1 MPTHIT
7 PPIRL
12 LDLSRDALRDQVFAW
27 GQPAYRADQLY
38 QWLYQQVTVDPAEMS
53 NLPASLRARLAD
65 EAQIELLAPVAET
78 VARDGHTTKA
88 LFRLHDGQLIET
100 VLMRYDR
107 RNTVCISSQA
117 GCAMGCTFCA
127 TAQMG
132 LQRNLTPGEITA
144 QVLYFERWL
153 RQQAEEGKG
162 GQVVSGERGATSA
175 TSNSGLRVTGN
186 DAPSIAPRPSLPA
199 PRSRVSNVVVMGMGE
214 PLANYANLW
223 SALRTLTD
231 PAGFGMGARKIT
243 VSTVGLV
250 PGIDRFAAEDLQIN
264 LAVSLHAPNDA
275 LRATLVPVNQRYP
288 IAEVIAACR
297 RYVAR
302 THRRISFEYAMMAG
316 INDSPALAEALAT
329 LLQGLLC
336 HVNLIPLNPVVG
348 SPFQPSRRED
358 VDAFVAILESR
369 GIPTTLRVR
378 RGIDIDAGC
387 GQLRARVANV
397 AVVDNKT
404 LSKAGN
410 ESTIPPLEKA
420 RADSSWLPAPLTGP
434 CSGF

>member
-1 MPTHIT
+1 MSQPNA
-7 PPIRL
+7 PLRL
-12 LDLSRDALRDQVFAW
+12 LDLTADALAEQVLAW

-38 QWLYQQVTVDPAEMS
+38 QWLYQRLAVDPAAMS
-53 NLPASLRARLAD
+53 NLPAGLRQRLAQ
-65 EAQIELLAPVAET
+65 EAQIELLTPAAES
-78 VARDGHTTKA
+78 VSSDGHTTKT

-107 RNTVCISSQA
+107 RNTLCISSQA

-132 LQRNLTPGEITA
+132 LQRNLTPGEIVA

-153 RQQAEEGKG
+153 RQQGDERTAARAGSGGKE
-162 GQVVSGERGATSA
+162 S
-175 TSNSGLRVTGN
+175 
-186 DAPSIAPRPSLPA
+186 PA
-199 PRSRVSNVVVMGMGE
+199 AAHASRLTPHAARVSNIVVMGMGE

-223 SALRTLTD
+223 QALRTLVN
-231 PAGFGMGARKIT
+231 PAGIGLGARKIT

-250 PGIDRFAAEDLQIN
+250 PGIDRFAEEELQIN

-275 LRATLVPVNQRYP
+275 LRATLVPINQRYP
-288 IAEVIAACR
+288 IAELIAACR

-316 INDSPALAEALAT
+316 INDTPALAAELAAL
-329 LLQGLLC
+329 LHGLLC

-348 SPFQPSRRED
+348 SPFQPSRRAD
-358 VDAFVAILESR
+358 VDAFVAILEAH
-369 GIPTTLRVR
+369 GIPTTLRLR

-387 GQLRARVANV
+387 GQLRARVAQS
-397 AVVDNKT
+397 T
-404 LSKAGN
+404 RTPSAG
-410 ESTIPPLEKA
+410 
-420 RADSSWLPAPLTGP
+420 
-434 CSGF
+434 

>member
-1 MPTHIT
+1 MTQPES
-7 PPIRL
+7 PVRL
-12 LDLSRDALRDQVFAW
+12 LDLTADALRSQMAAWDQPV
-27 GQPAYRADQLY
+27 YRAGQLY
-38 QWLYQQVTVDPAEMS
+38 QWLYQRLAIDPAEMS
-53 NLPASLRARLAD
+53 SLPASLRARLAD
-65 EAQIELLAPVAET
+65 EAQIELLAPVAEN
-78 VARDGHTTKA
+78 VSRDGHTIKT

-127 TAQMG
+127 TALMG

-144 QVLYFERWL
+144 QALYFERWL
-153 RQQAEEGKG
+153 R
-162 GQVVSGERGATSA
+162 GQGEKRGEGERKAPQPTD
-175 TSNSGLRVTGN
+175 SGLRGTGYE
-186 DAPSIAPRPSLPA
+186 
-199 PRSRVSNVVVMGMGE
+199 SRITNIVIMGMGE

-223 SALRTLTD
+223 QALRTLTD
-231 PAGFGMGARKIT
+231 PAGFGLGARKIT
-243 VSTVGLV
+243 VSTVGLI
-250 PGIDRFAAEDLQIN
+250 PGIDRFAQEEMQIN

-275 LRATLVPVNQRYP
+275 LRATLVPINQRYP
-288 IAEVIAACR
+288 IADLLAACR

-316 INDSPALAEALAT
+316 INDSPALAEELAA

-348 SPFQPSRRED
+348 SSFQPSRRED
-358 VDAFVAILESR
+358 VDAFVAILERR

-387 GQLRARVANV
+387 GQLRARVAQ
-397 AVVDNKT
+397 T
-404 LSKAGN
+404 
-410 ESTIPPLEKA
+410 TPIPL
-420 RADSSWLPAPLTGP
+420 LPA
-434 CSGF
+434 S

>member
-1 MPTHIT
+1 MTT
-7 PPIRL
+7 NTSSSIRL
-12 LDLSRDALRDQVFAW
+12 LDLSRDALRDQVLAW

-38 QWLYQQVTVDPAEMS
+38 QWLYQQVAVDPAEMS
-53 NLPASLRARLAD
+53 NLPAGLRTRLAD
-65 EAQIELLAPVAET
+65 EAQIELLAPAAET
-78 VARDGHTTKA
+78 ASRDGHTIKT

-132 LQRNLTPGEITA
+132 LQRNLTPGEIIA

-153 RQQAEEGKG
+153 RREGEEGNRGKGRKEGKG
-162 GQVVSGERGATSA
+162 TGSPPTD
-175 TSNSGLRVTGN
+175 SGLRVTSSH
-186 DAPSIAPRPSLPA
+186 APAVDSASRITHHAL
-199 PRSRVSNVVVMGMGE
+199 RVSNVVVMGMGE

-231 PAGFGMGARKIT
+231 PAGFNMGARKIT
-243 VSTVGLV
+243 VSTVGLA
-250 PGIDRFAAEDLQIN
+250 PGIDRFAEEDLQIN
-264 LAVSLHAPNDA
+264 LAVSLHAPSDA
-275 LRATLVPVNQRYP
+275 LRATLAPINHRYP
-288 IAEVIAACR
+288 IAELIAACQ

-302 THRRISFEYAMMAG
+302 THRRISFEYAMMRG
-316 INDSPALAEALAT
+316 INDSPGLAEELAT
-329 LLQGLLC
+329 LLHGLLC
-336 HVNLIPLNPVVG
+336 HVNLIPLNPVLG

-358 VDAFVAILESR
+358 VDTFVEILQRR

-387 GQLRARVANV
+387 GQLRARVAR
-397 AVVDNKT
+397 
-404 LSKAGN
+404 
-410 ESTIPPLEKA
+410 ES
-420 RADSSWLPAPLTGP
+420 LPMLGP
-434 CSGF
+434 VS

>member
-1 MPTHIT
+1 MTTDTTH
-7 PPIRL
+7 PLRL
-12 LDLSRDALRDQVFAW
+12 LDLSRDALRDQVTAW

-38 QWLYQQVTVDPAEMS
+38 QWLYQQVAVDPAEMS

-65 EAQIELLAPVAET
+65 EAQIELLTPVAET
-78 VARDGHTTKA
+78 VSRDGHTTKT

-132 LQRNLTPGEITA
+132 LQRNLTAGEITA

-153 RQQAEEGKG
+153 RQKGEEGKRG
-162 GQVVSGERGATSA
+162 KGRKERKDSPPAD
-175 TSNSGLRVTGN
+175 SGLRATSYGLPITGY
-186 DAPSIAPRPSLPA
+186 
-199 PRSRVSNVVVMGMGE
+199 RSRITNVVVMGMGE

-223 SALRTLTD
+223 QALRTLVD
-231 PAGFGMGARKIT
+231 PAGVGLGARKIT

-250 PGIDRFAAEDLQIN
+250 PGIDRFAEEDLQIN

-275 LRATLVPVNQRYP
+275 LRATLVPINHRYP
-288 IAEVIAACR
+288 IAEVMAACR

-316 INDSPALAEALAT
+316 INDSPALAEALAV

-336 HVNLIPLNPVVG
+336 HVNLIPLNPVIG

-358 VDAFVAILESR
+358 VDAFVAILQGR

-387 GQLRARVANV
+387 GQLRARVAQS
-397 AVVDNKT
+397 AP
-404 LSKAGN
+404 
-410 ESTIPPLEKA
+410 IPLWPV
-420 RADSSWLPAPLTGP
+420 S
-434 CSGF
+434 

>member
-1 MPTHIT
+1 MTRT
-7 PPIRL
+7 PIPPVRL
-12 LDLSRDALRDQVFAW
+12 LDLTPDALRDQMIAW
-27 GQPAYRADQLY
+27 GQPAYRAGQLY
-38 QWLYQQVTVDPAEMS
+38 QWLYQRLATDPAEMS
-53 NLPASLRARLAD
+53 SLPAQLRALLAE
-65 EAQIELLAPVAET
+65 EAQIELLAPVAEN
-78 VARDGHTTKA
+78 VSRDGHTTKT

-153 RQQAEEGKG
+153 RPITDHR
-162 GQVVSGERGATSA
+162 SPIT
-175 TSNSGLRVTGN
+175 
-186 DAPSIAPRPSLPA
+186 DH
-199 PRSRVSNVVVMGMGE
+199 RSRITDHRSPFTAHRSPLTDHRSRITNIVVMGMGE

-223 SALRTLTD
+223 QALRTLTD
-231 PAGFGMGARKIT
+231 PAGVNLGARKIT

-250 PGIDRFAAEDLQIN
+250 PGIDRFAQEEMQIN

-275 LRATLVPVNQRYP
+275 LRATLVPINQRYS
-288 IAEVIAACR
+288 IAELLAACQ

-316 INDSPALAEALAT
+316 INDSPALAEELAA

-336 HVNLIPLNPVVG
+336 HVNLIPLNPVAG

-387 GQLRARVANV
+387 GQLRARVAQS
-397 AVVDNKT
+397 T
-404 LSKAGN
+404 SIPLLS
-410 ESTIPPLEKA
+410 S
-420 RADSSWLPAPLTGP
+420 
-434 CSGF
+434 

>member
-1 MPTHIT
+1 MTKPQHLVH
-7 PPIRL
+7 L
-12 LDLSRDALRDQVFAW
+12 LDLAPDALRSQVAAW

-38 QWLYQQVTVDPAEMS
+38 QWLYQRVAVDPAEMS
-53 NLPASLRARLAD
+53 NLPASLRARLAE
-65 EAQIELLAPVAET
+65 EAQIELLAPAAET
-78 VARDGHTTKA
+78 VSRDGHTTKT

-153 RQQAEEGKG
+153 RQQGEERK
-162 GQVVSGERGATSA
+162 SGTGRREGIGTDSPPAA
-175 TSNSGLRVTGN
+175 SGLRVTNYESPVTGHG
-186 DAPSIAPRPSLPA
+186 
-199 PRSRVSNVVVMGMGE
+199 SRITNVVVMGMGE

-223 SALRTLTD
+223 QALRTLVD
-231 PAGFGMGARKIT
+231 PAGFGLGARKIT

-250 PGIDRFAAEDLQIN
+250 PGIDRFAEEDLQIN

-275 LRATLVPVNQRYP
+275 LRASLVPINQRYP

-297 RYVAR
+297 RYVAS

-316 INDSPALAEALAT
+316 INDSPALAEELAAR
-329 LLQGLLC
+329 LQGLLC

-348 SPFQPSRRED
+348 SPYQPSRRAD

-387 GQLRARVANV
+387 GQLRARVAQS
-397 AVVDNKT
+397 AP
-404 LSKAGN
+404 
-410 ESTIPPLEKA
+410 IPL
-420 RADSSWLPAPLTGP
+420 LPTA
-434 CSGF
+434 

>member
-1 MPTHIT
+1 MTNHTTH
-7 PPIRL
+7 PIRL
-12 LDLSRDALRDQVFAW
+12 LDLARDALRDQVLAW

-38 QWLYQQVTVDPAEMS
+38 QWLYQQMAVDPAEMS
-53 NLPASLRARLAD
+53 NLPASLRARLTD

-78 VARDGHTTKA
+78 VSRDGHTTKT

-132 LQRNLTPGEITA
+132 LQRNLTPGEIVA

-153 RQQAEEGKG
+153 RQQGNTGEEGKRRDKTG
-162 GQVVSGERGATSA
+162 PAQEGSGSQVSDHRSP
-175 TSNSGLRVTGN
+175 VTN
-186 DAPSIAPRPSLPA
+186 H
-199 PRSRVSNVVVMGMGE
+199 RSRITNVVVMGMGE

-223 SALRTLTD
+223 RALHTLTD
-231 PAGFGMGARKIT
+231 PAGFSMGARKIT

-250 PGIDRFAAEDLQIN
+250 PGIDRFAAEELQVN

-288 IAEVIAACR
+288 IAEVVAACR

-316 INDSPALAEALAT
+316 INDSRALAEELAT

-348 SPFQPSRRED
+348 SSFQPSRRED
-358 VDAFVAILESR
+358 VDAFVAILQSR
-369 GIPTTLRVR
+369 GVPTTLRVR

-387 GQLRARVANV
+387 GQLRARVAQQ
-397 AVVDNKT
+397 
-404 LSKAGN
+404 
-410 ESTIPPLEKA
+410 STSL
-420 RADSSWLPAPLTGP
+420 LGPAP
-434 CSGF
+434 